1 MSGPPE
7 MNRPLDMVKR
17 RPSHFD
23 DDTPCICERDNPF
36 LAANKQGI
44 SQLFFQ
50 VGDLFAE
57 RGLANT

>member
-7 MNRPLDMVKR
+7 MNRPLDMEKR

-23 DDTPCICERDNPF
+23 DDTPGICERDNAF
-36 LAANKQGI
+36 LVANKQWI

-50 VGDLFAE
+50 LADLFTE
-57 RGLANT
+57 RRLANT

>member
-7 MNRPLDMVKR
+7 MNRPLDMEKR

-44 SQLFFQ
+44 SQLFF
-50 VGDLFAE
+50 
-57 RGLANT
+57 